1 MGNRF
6 ALSRA
11 GACSLVLLLSL
22 PLMAFGDQTPHGTV
36 VEAGQSD
43 ALEAALKRH
52 GWHVERDSEGGILL
66 FLPSPETADKMVDSL
81 PAETRERVEPS
92 GDRVEARDLDGL
104 QRALEAQGWRVQR
117 SADGDLLVFPVDPA
131 VGESVS
137 PMAPAPDPEP
147 GPSGAMD
154 EPSTPSA
161 TREIRTAPETIDATD
176 LDALQAAAAK
186 RGWLHRRE
194 ADGSLVL
201 LPPGRLPKPGDAGS
215 CQIGMARVYG
225 AEEVPLPVDTEAKA
239 YRLAEL
245 WLREMDVS
253 SLAIG
258 RIRQINRLFL
268 VSMVEHEAPFF
279 LHTQLV
285 VRVDDG
291 CLMPIPR

>member
-1 MGNRF
+1 MGSRF

-11 GACSLVLLLSL
+11 CACSLVLLLVL
-22 PLMAFGDQTPHGTV
+22 PVTALADSEPPGTV

-66 FLPSPETADKMVDSL
+66 FLPPPEPVDATTDFL
-81 PAETRERVEPS
+81 PVETREKIEPP

-137 PMAPAPDPEP
+137 PMAPALDPEP
-147 GPSGAMD
+147 GPSEAVD
-154 EPSTPSA
+154 EPSTPSS
-161 TREIRTAPETIDATD
+161 TQEIRTASEMIDATD
-176 LDALQAAAAK
+176 LDVLQAAAAE
-186 RGWLHRRE
+186 RGWMHQRE

-201 LPPGRLPKPGDAGS
+201 LPPGRLPKPGDAGP
-215 CQIGMARVYG
+215 CQIGMVRVSG

-239 YRLAEL
+239 YRLAEF
-245 WLREMDVS
+245 WLHEMDVS

-258 RIRQINRLFL
+258 RIRLVNRLFL
-268 VSMVEHEAPFF
+268 VSLVEHEEPF
-279 LHTQLV
+279 LLDTQLV

-291 CLMPIPR
+291 CLIAIPR